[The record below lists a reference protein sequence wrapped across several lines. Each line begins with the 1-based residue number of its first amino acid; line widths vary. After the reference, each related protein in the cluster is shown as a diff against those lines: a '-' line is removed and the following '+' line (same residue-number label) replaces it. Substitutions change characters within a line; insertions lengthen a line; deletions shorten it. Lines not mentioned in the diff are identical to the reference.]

1 MRIGESIVN
10 NHMVKVN
17 KIMAGAGIAGT
28 IIYAIADMFLYI
40 GQDVL
45 SDDQTALWNV
55 PEWRLMT
62 SMWIGVI
69 GSLLLLMGFISLG
82 KMYHNVFS
90 GLGNV
95 LILPSLL
102 CIGGVL
108 YMHFTLGVY
117 SPLTYR
123 SAINAGVSEEMIV
136 TLIEHAQSYLNPL
149 TYTLAILGYL
159 TEIILIYGILSG
171 KFGLKKRTVF
181 YIFGGYFILVLIFVV
196 LAKITGEWGVTG
208 SLESLLEMTFFIPAY
223 LYWREM

>member
-1 MRIGESIVN
+1 MN

-17 KIMAGAGIAGT
+17 KIMAGAGIEGT

-123 SAINAGVSEEMIV
+123 
-136 TLIEHAQSYLNPL
+136 
-149 TYTLAILGYL
+149 
-159 TEIILIYGILSG
+159 
-171 KFGLKKRTVF
+171 
-181 YIFGGYFILVLIFVV
+181 
-196 LAKITGEWGVTG
+196 
-208 SLESLLEMTFFIPAY
+208 
-223 LYWREM
+223 

>member
-1 MRIGESIVN
+1 MRIEMNIVDN
-10 NHMVKVN
+10 DMSKVN

-45 SDDQTALWNV
+45 SDEQMALWDV

-82 KMYHNVFS
+82 KMYHNVFNRW
-90 GLGNV
+90 GNV

-123 SAINAGVSEEMIV
+123 SAINAGVSESQIV

-171 KFGLKKRTVF
+171 KFGLKKRNVF

-196 LAKITGEWGVTG
+196 FAKITGEWGVTG

-223 LYWREM
+223 LYWRKK

>member
-1 MRIGESIVN
+1 MNIVDN
-10 NHMVKVN
+10 DTIKVN

-45 SDDQTALWNV
+45 SDEQMALWDV

-82 KMYHNVFS
+82 KMYHNVFG

-123 SAINAGVSEEMIV
+123 SAINAGVSESQIV

-149 TYTLAILGYL
+149 TYTLAVLGYL

-171 KFGLKKRTVF
+171 KFGLKKRNVF

-196 LAKITGEWGVTG
+196 FAKITGEWGVTG

-223 LYWREM
+223 LYWRKK

>member
-1 MRIGESIVN
+1 MNIVN
-10 NHMVKVN
+10 NHLIKVN

-28 IIYAIADMFLYI
+28 IVYAIADMFLYI

-82 KMYHNVFS
+82 KMYHNVFG
-90 GLGNV
+90 GLGNI

-123 SAINAGVSEEMIV
+123 SAINAGVSESQIV

-171 KFGLKKRTVF
+171 KFGLKKRNVF

-196 LAKITGEWGVTG
+196 FAKITGEWGVTG

-223 LYWREM
+223 LYWRKK

>member
-1 MRIGESIVN
+1 MKTEMNIVDN
-10 NHMVKVN
+10 DTIKVN
-17 KIMAGAGIAGT
+17 KIMAGAGISGT
-28 IIYAIADMFLYI
+28 IVYAIADMFLYI

-45 SDDQTALWNV
+45 SDEQMALWDV

-82 KMYHNVFS
+82 KMYHNVFG

-123 SAINAGVSEEMIV
+123 SAINAGVSESQIV

-171 KFGLKKRTVF
+171 KFGLKKRNVF

-196 LAKITGEWGVTG
+196 FAKITGEWGLMG

-223 LYWREM
+223 LYWRVK

>member
-1 MRIGESIVN
+1 MDNDMS
-10 NHMVKVN
+10 KVN

-28 IIYAIADMFLYI
+28 IVYAIADMFLYI

-45 SDDQTALWNV
+45 SDDQTALWDV

-82 KMYHNVFS
+82 KMYHNVFG
-90 GLGNV
+90 GLGNI

-123 SAINAGVSEEMIV
+123 SAINAGVSESQIV

-171 KFGLKKRTVF
+171 KFGLKKRNVF

-196 LAKITGEWGVTG
+196 FAKITGEWGVTG

-223 LYWREM
+223 LYWRKK

>member
-1 MRIGESIVN
+1 MTIVDN
-10 NHMVKVN
+10 DMSKVN

-45 SDDQTALWNV
+45 SDEQMALWDV

-82 KMYHNVFS
+82 KMYHNVFNRW
-90 GLGNV
+90 GNV

-123 SAINAGVSEEMIV
+123 SAINAGVSESQIV

-171 KFGLKKRTVF
+171 KFGLKKRNVF

-196 LAKITGEWGVTG
+196 FAKITGEWGVTG

-223 LYWREM
+223 LYWRKK